1 MISATSA
8 GLYKPPK
15 LDLKVVLVV
24 KSEDLYYLKLATE
37 QDQGATNQNLEE
49 QQFKM
54 LFSTFPLHFMTFK
67 QRQIRVS

>member
-37 QDQGATNQNLEE
+37 
-49 QQFKM
+49 
-54 LFSTFPLHFMTFK
+54 
-67 QRQIRVS
+67 